1 MFKRI
6 ALLLLTVVIVL
17 AVVLGV
23 NTMRHG
29 SRQLA
34 SQPVPAIT
42 VDEKGVADRLSAAIR
57 LRTISSFEDSTQNAD
72 EFLKLHTMLESSYPN
87 IHKTLT
93 REVVGTLS
101 LLYTWQGSDPS
112 LPAIMLIAHQ
122 DVVPISPGTEKDWKA
137 DPFAGE
143 IKSGEVWGRGAWD
156 DKGNLITQMEAIEM
170 LIAEGFQ
177 PKRTIL
183 LAYGA
188 DEETSGDRG
197 AARIAATLKSHGVKI
212 DFIIDEGLLVTEGI
226 MPGLTPPAALIG
238 VSEKG
243 YVSYKIKTTS
253 TPGHSSMP
261 LPRGDNAIAKLSG
274 IMTRLEN
281 EQMPAEIQ
289 GVARE
294 MFETIAPEMNGF
306 NRVALSNLW
315 LLGPVVKSQLEKAPG
330 TNAMLRT
337 TTALTVMQAGN
348 KDNVIPGVAEGT
360 VNFRLLPG
368 DTRESVLQHIKS
380 KINDPSVEVSAL
392 NFSSEAAPVSSTS
405 SSSYQLINRTMR
417 SLFPGTIVAPGLML
431 GATDSRH
438 YLDFGASIYR
448 FSPLR
453 ARQEDLARLHGV
465 NERIS
470 TANLVDMVRFY
481 HEIVRS
487 GGAQ

>member
-29 SRQLA
+29 SRQFA

-72 EFLKLHTMLESSYPN
+72 EFLKLHTTLESSFPN

-93 REVVGTLS
+93 REVVGTLN

-197 AARIAATLKSHGVKI
+197 AARIAATLKSHGIKI
-212 DFIIDEGLLVTEGI
+212 DFIIDEGLLVTKASCRGSRRRRHSLVF
-226 MPGLTPPAALIG
+226 PRRATSRTRSRRRRRPAIRPCHCHVA
-238 VSEKG
+238 
-243 YVSYKIKTTS
+243 TTQS
-253 TPGHSSMP
+253 
-261 LPRGDNAIAKLSG
+261 
-274 IMTRLEN
+274 
-281 EQMPAEIQ
+281 
-289 GVARE
+289 
-294 MFETIAPEMNGF
+294 
-306 NRVALSNLW
+306 
-315 LLGPVVKSQLEKAPG
+315 
-330 TNAMLRT
+330 
-337 TTALTVMQAGN
+337 
-348 KDNVIPGVAEGT
+348 
-360 VNFRLLPG
+360 
-368 DTRESVLQHIKS
+368 
-380 KINDPSVEVSAL
+380 
-392 NFSSEAAPVSSTS
+392 
-405 SSSYQLINRTMR
+405 R
-417 SLFPGTIVAPGLML
+417 S
-431 GATDSRH
+431 
-438 YLDFGASIYR
+438 
-448 FSPLR
+448 
-453 ARQEDLARLHGV
+453 
-465 NERIS
+465 
-470 TANLVDMVRFY
+470 
-481 HEIVRS
+481 
-487 GGAQ
+487 